1 MNIYTVH
8 EHVHREMIDIH
19 VITNVYKT
27 KHRERERGR
36 RGGGEEGREGGT
48 KNERK
53 RWKERER
60 ANVYAVINIHTQ
72 MMVLTCA

>member
-8 EHVHREMIDIH
+8 VHVHREMIDIH

-53 RWKERER
+53 RWKERES
-60 ANVYAVINIHTQ
+60 YTMYMQSLIYTHK
-72 MMVLTCA
+72 